1 MRWLDGLTDLMDM
14 TLSKLRVIAKDREAW
29 CATVHGG
36 RRIGH
41 GRVTEHRQQVKS
53 RASGVE
59 TGLQPHSAGSHLF
72 QVAPPTQTP
81 EFTLVLKLISFKEK
95 TGLIQETSLSTLHT
109 WNSCSPPANEPSFL
123 RKCLCAC
130 HLCRQRISLAARPPG
145 SVSAFCT
152 RVSSLQS
159 SCPSPG
165 LIHQLPLFLGN
176 SATADSSGTPVPG
189 PGLRRGP
196 SLTHTTP
203 SGPQAVVPHG
213 VEALTHTTP
222 SGPQAVVPH
231 GEEDLTH
238 MTPSGPRLW
247 SLTGKQLSP
256 TQHPLAPGC
265 VPHGEEAARLL
276 G

>member
-130 HLCRQRISLAARPPG
+130 HLCRQRISLAARPPAYQLG
-145 SVSAFCT
+145 STPA
-152 RVSSLQS
+152 RVSLCILHACVFSSELLSLARAY
-159 SCPSPG
+159 PPV
-165 LIHQLPLFLGN
+165 
-176 SATADSSGTPVPG
+176 TPVPWKFSN
-189 PGLRRGP
+189 R
-196 SLTHTTP
+196 
-203 SGPQAVVPHG
+203 
-213 VEALTHTTP
+213 
-222 SGPQAVVPH
+222 
-231 GEEDLTH
+231 
-238 MTPSGPRLW
+238 
-247 SLTGKQLSP
+247 
-256 TQHPLAPGC
+256 
-265 VPHGEEAARLL
+265 
-276 G
+276 

>member
-1 MRWLDGLTDLMDM
+1 MCHSPW
-14 TLSKLRVIAKDREAW
+14 
-29 CATVHGG
+29 G

-41 GRVTEHRQQVKS
+41 GGVTEHRQQVKS

-95 TGLIQETSLSTLHT
+95 TGLIQETCLFQLFTPGT
-109 WNSCSPPANEPSFL
+109 TVRRPANEPSFL
-123 RKCLCAC
+123 RKCLCTC

-165 LIHQLPLFLGN
+165 LIHQSPLFLGN
-176 SATADSSGTPVPG
+176 SATTDSSGTPVPG

-213 VEALTHTTP
+213 EEALTHTTP

-231 GEEDLTH
+231 GEAALTH
-238 MTPSGPRLW
+238 TTPSGP
-247 SLTGKQLSP
+247 Q
-256 TQHPLAPGC
+256 A
-265 VPHGEEAARLL
+265 VIPHGEEAARLL

>member
-1 MRWLDGLTDLMDM
+1 M
-14 TLSKLRVIAKDREAW
+14 
-29 CATVHGG
+29 
-36 RRIGH
+36 
-41 GRVTEHRQQVKS
+41 
-53 RASGVE
+53 
-59 TGLQPHSAGSHLF
+59 
-72 QVAPPTQTP
+72 
-81 EFTLVLKLISFKEK
+81 VLKLISFKEK

-213 VEALTHTTP
+213 EEALTHTTP
-222 SGPQAVVPH
+222 SGPQAPAPLGVGGAGGWGLGQGLGTGQWTLGWHQSPVFPSSPPTPGARRAVTTRPPACPPLWPTWPCPRTPTTPCRSLPCATSGNPRPCECPSCPH
-231 GEEDLTH
+231 PAPAH
-238 MTPSGPRLW
+238 P
-247 SLTGKQLSP
+247 QSP
-256 TQHPLAPGC
+256 
-265 VPHGEEAARLL
+265 
-276 G
+276 